1 MSSKAHWEHVYTT
14 KPTDGVSWFQPHA
27 TLSLRLIRN
36 TGVPHSAEIIDVGG
50 GASTLVDDLVAEGYT
65 ALTVLDL
72 SEAALEKSKARLG
85 ARGAH
90 IRWLADDI
98 TQADLPER
106 GYDVWHDRAAFH
118 FLVEPNDR
126 KAYIDRL
133 LHAVKPGGHVV
144 IATFADDGPLRCSGL
159 RVARYSPD
167 ALSAE
172 LGSPFEFVEYRREAH
187 CTPSGAMQSF
197 VYCRWRKRFP

>member
-1 MSSKAHWEHVYTT
+1 MSSKAHWEDVYTT
-14 KPTDGVSWFQPHA
+14 KLADTVSWFQPHA
-27 TLSLRLIRN
+27 ALSLEMIRD
-36 TGVPHSAEIIDVGG
+36 TGMPRSADIIDVGG
-50 GASTLVDDLVAEGYT
+50 GASTLVDDLAANGYM

-90 IRWLADDI
+90 IRWLAGDI

-159 RVARYSPD
+159 RVARYSPN

-172 LGSPFEFVEYRREAH
+172 LGAPFELIEHRREAH
-187 CTPSGAMQSF
+187 RTPSGAMQAF